1 MHSFQIH
8 LIFSALSIWAR
19 LITNVH
25 PPLLTPGKG
34 CELLRL
40 FSVWNI
46 STCSGKKH
54 YLYIQA
60 SIHDIVNGFGTFPA
74 LVLAA
79 GSHLS
84 RGRHFTGQAVR
95 SNFKYLTWVFSV
107 WERKRD
113 RERLVFLLN
122 DFKRQTQHLVWCLTL
137 WWRGINKSVSHCF
150 LFYMRFFFFFKWIYR
165 VLCLTHIFSHGLSRR
180 HPGNSSRQLESNLLT
195 LVFVWLI
202 QVLHHY
208 NIF

>member
-8 LIFSALSIWAR
+8 LIFSAMSIWAR

-46 STCSGKKH
+46 STCSGKNH

-84 RGRHFTGQAVR
+84 RGRHFTAVR
-95 SNFKYLTWVFSV
+95 SNFKYLNWVFSV

-113 RERLVFLLN
+113 RERSLVFLLN

-137 WWRGINKSVSHCF
+137 WRRGINKSVSHCF
-150 LFYMRFFFFFKWIYR
+150 LFYMSFFFFLMNLQGV
-165 VLCLTHIFSHGLSRR
+165 VLDPHFQ
-180 HPGNSSRQLESNLLT
+180 PW
-195 LVFVWLI
+195 LVS
-202 QVLHHY
+202 
-208 NIF
+208 

>member
-1 MHSFQIH
+1 MLWVSGRASSQMCTRPSSP
-8 LIFSALSIWAR
+8 LAKDVNYCVCSRCGTS
-19 LITNVH
+19 
-25 PPLLTPGKG
+25 PPVV
-34 CELLRL
+34 E
-40 FSVWNI
+40 
-46 STCSGKKH
+46 KKH

-137 WWRGINKSVSHCF
+137 WRRGINKSVSHCF
-150 LFYMRFFFFFKWIYR
+150 LFYMRYLFF
-165 VLCLTHIFSHGLSRR
+165 
-180 HPGNSSRQLESNLLT
+180 
-195 LVFVWLI
+195 
-202 QVLHHY
+202 
-208 NIF
+208 